1 MTPSRPFGSAPWLA
15 AAQHRGLVL
24 IRRNC
29 GARAHLRSGRLRCWR
44 GRRHMGPEGRVGRA
58 REEMASMR
66 SFAEL
71 KPLVA
76 GGDQGF

>member
-1 MTPSRPFGSAPWLA
+1 
-15 AAQHRGLVL
+15 
-24 IRRNC
+24 
-29 GARAHLRSGRLRCWR
+29 
-44 GRRHMGPEGRVGRA
+44 MGPEGRVGRA